1 MRLASIPA
9 AALLAFAA
17 AFAPLAPA
25 AAQALAV
32 GPSDTVVKVLAA
44 QAGKR
49 VTLKLGPGDEITG
62 VVKLVTPDVV
72 HLSEIAGREFFDA
85 VIDTKHVVAVIVR
98 VK

>member
-1 MRLASIPA
+1 MTRPTFPAAVLLACVLAS
-9 AALLAFAA
+9 
-17 AFAPLAPA
+17 APLA
-25 AAQALAV
+25 AQSPGV
-32 GPSDTVVKVLAA
+32 GPGDTVVKVLAA

-72 HLSEIAGREFFDA
+72 HLSELSGREFFDA
-85 VIDTKHVVAVIVR
+85 VVDTKRVVAVIVR

>member
-1 MRLASIPA
+1 MRHASTLAA
-9 AALLAFAA
+9 VLLACACAA
-17 AFAPLAPA
+17 APA
-25 AAQALAV
+25 AAQSPSV
-32 GPSDTVVKVLAA
+32 GPGDTVAKVLAA
-44 QAGKR
+44 QTGKR

-85 VIDTKHVVAVIVR
+85 VIDTRHVVAVIVR

>member
-1 MRLASIPA
+1 MRPASTLVAVLLACACA
-9 AALLAFAA
+9 AA
-17 AFAPLAPA
+17 PA
-25 AAQALAV
+25 IAQSPSV
-32 GPSDTVVKVLAA
+32 GPGDTVAKVLAG

-85 VIDTKHVVAVIVR
+85 VIDTKHVIAVIVR

>member
-1 MRLASIPA
+1 MRHAPTVV
-9 AALLAFAA
+9 ALLLACACA
-17 AFAPLAPA
+17 SAPV
-25 AAQALAV
+25 AAQPLAV
-32 GPSDTVVKVLAA
+32 GPGDTVSKVLAA
-44 QAGKR
+44 QTGKR

-85 VIDTKHVVAVIVR
+85 VVDAKRVVAVIVR